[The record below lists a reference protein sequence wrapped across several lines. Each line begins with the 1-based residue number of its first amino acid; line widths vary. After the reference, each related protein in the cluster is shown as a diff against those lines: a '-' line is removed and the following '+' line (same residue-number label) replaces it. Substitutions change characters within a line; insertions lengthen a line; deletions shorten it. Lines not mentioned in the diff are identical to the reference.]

1 MKTHIGV
8 LVQHPTQSH
17 LINNLCVRL
26 GAGGNNTTV
35 VAAKNN
41 QKLLDKP
48 DSICKDYPQPPPCP
62 NLQTADPIKVSR
74 NLPDTQFTLV
84 NEEVK
89 TWFNTLS
96 Y

>member
-35 VAAKNN
+35 VAAKTN

-48 DSICKDYPQPPPCP
+48 DTVFFFKVFLPH
-62 NLQTADPIKVSR
+62 ADSR
-74 NLPDTQFTLV
+74 
-84 NEEVK
+84 
-89 TWFNTLS
+89 FN
-96 Y
+96 

>member
-1 MKTHIGV
+1 M
-8 LVQHPTQSH
+8 LVQHPTQFY

-26 GAGGNNTTV
+26 GAGGNNTAV
-35 VAAKNN
+35 VDAKNN

-48 DSICKDYPQPPPCP
+48 DSVPPPMH
-62 NLQTADPIKVSR
+62 TADSIKVRR

-84 NEEVK
+84 NDLVK
-89 TWFNTLS
+89 TWFNTHS